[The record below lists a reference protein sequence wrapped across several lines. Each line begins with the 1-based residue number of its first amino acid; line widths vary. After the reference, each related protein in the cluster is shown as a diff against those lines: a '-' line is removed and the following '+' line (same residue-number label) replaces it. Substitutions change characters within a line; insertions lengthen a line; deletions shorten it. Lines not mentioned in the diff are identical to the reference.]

1 MAFGITTGTPD
12 TAPAAIVP
20 SPCVPSPCISVCK
33 LTADRA
39 YCIGC
44 LRTLEEIRGWKHMDA
59 DEKRALLADLEVR
72 RAAAE

>member
-1 MAFGITTGTPD
+1 MTAGTPD
-12 TAPAAIVP
+12 TAPAVL
-20 SPCVPSPCISVCK
+20 VPSPCISVCK

-59 DEKRALLADLEVR
+59 DQKRALLADLENR
-72 RAAAE
+72 QAAAAE